1 VRSLP
6 ICAALA
12 LVVGCAK
19 SEPAQKIDPQL
30 IEISPVPV
38 IRHDQ
43 VGEGEFETRA
53 TYVLVDAEN
62 TSEHDA
68 LVTLAG
74 TLHDAGGAQVGTL
87 RPESVRIPRGG
98 TRTFALVDDRNQE
111 RAAATR
117 AELMVRGAVVPKWKP
132 AVEISDVQVF
142 DDRGRV
148 VVAGNVTNQ
157 ADRPGRIIIL
167 AGFHDAAGAPMS
179 RPFVVLEMGSG
190 IEKTVRFVG
199 PEGSKTGYLF
209 LGDATF

>member
-12 LVVGCAK
+12 ILVGCAR
-19 SEPAQKIDPQL
+19 SEPATKIDPQL

-43 VGEGEFETRA
+43 VGEGKFETRA
-53 TYVLVDAEN
+53 TYVLVDAKN
-62 TSEHDA
+62 TSDSDA
-68 LVTLAG
+68 LVTLTG
-74 TLHDAGGAQVGTL
+74 TLHDAGGAPLGTL

-111 RAAATR
+111 RPTATR
-117 AELMVRGAVVPKWKP
+117 ATLAVRGAVVPKWTP
-132 AVEISDVQVF
+132 SVEISDVEVF

-148 VVAGNVTNQ
+148 IVAGNVTNR

-179 RPFVVLEMGSG
+179 RPFEVLEMGSG
-190 IEKTVRFVG
+190 ITRTIRFVG